1 MYFYKIGDYVLAS
14 DQAAVSR
21 EMSGGVNSPQEYQM
35 LKFNDSAT
43 VSVIEPGDE
52 YEPDND

>member
-14 DQAAVSR
+14 DEPAESTQVAEGS
-21 EMSGGVNSPQEYQM
+21 EYKC
-35 LKFNDSAT
+35 LKFKNSAS

>member
-14 DQAAVSR
+14 DQAAVSHT
-21 EMSGGVNSPQEYQM
+21 MGGGVNSPQEYQM
-35 LKFNDSAT
+35 LKFNENAT